1 MSLITVDPYVS
12 LIVELTFENFIFL
25 GAGADDDDVD
35 DEVEEV
41 EEEVEEEARSAT
53 IRSLDLF
60 FC

>member
-25 GAGADDDDVD
+25 GAGADDDDV
-35 DEVEEV
+35 EEV
-41 EEEVEEEARSAT
+41 EEEVEVEEEARSAT